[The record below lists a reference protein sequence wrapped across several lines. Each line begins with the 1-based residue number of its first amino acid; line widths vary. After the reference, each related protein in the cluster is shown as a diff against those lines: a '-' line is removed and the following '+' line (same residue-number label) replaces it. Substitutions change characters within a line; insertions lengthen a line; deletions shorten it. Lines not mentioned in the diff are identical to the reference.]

1 LREDIAALKKEM
13 ATNTNAVSTMMESMH
28 DLVDGFSS
36 LQDEISALS
45 THIHQAKDLVASTSG
60 ISTQQKDFVANVSAT
75 ISSLSTQ
82 YNDLA
87 TSVLT
92 SLSSLS
98 EDYKDLTTSLSVLAK
113 QQNDLADIVAQLSD
127 NNNSGG
133 KQNIDTLLQPLQA
146 LTKTVTALQAEIAD
160 LKNNQTPAP
169 QPTTTGT
176 NNLETLLHA
185 QNTRIDKLF
194 QELTSLRESTAT
206 GNTNNL
212 ETLLHA
218 QNTRIDK
225 LFQELTSLRKSQ
237 PQKTAPAPAPA
248 PAPATKPQVQAQPQV
263 QQQPQQPQRP
273 QTLRQAMALAEQDF
287 KQHLK
292 TIQDLYYRGGASR
305 AVTESTADLMTML
318 EDGVRVAQAGQ
329 GSG

>member
-1 LREDIAALKKEM
+1 
-13 ATNTNAVSTMMESMH
+13 MMESMH

-45 THIHQAKDLVASTSG
+45 THIQQAKDLVVSTSG

-87 TSVLT
+87 TSVLA

-98 EDYKDLTTSLSVLAK
+98 ADYKDLTDGLSVLAK
-113 QQNDLADIVAQLSD
+113 QQSDLADIVAQLSSK
-127 NNNSGG
+127 NNSGG
-133 KQNIDTLLQPLQA
+133 NLNIDTLLQPLQT
-146 LTKTVTALQAEIAD
+146 LTKTVATLQAEIAD

-169 QPTTTGT
+169 APTATNNT

-194 QELTSLRESTAT
+194 QELTSLRESQAKPAPAPTPAPATA
-206 GNTNNL
+206 
-212 ETLLHA
+212 
-218 QNTRIDK
+218 
-225 LFQELTSLRKSQ
+225 
-237 PQKTAPAPAPA
+237 TAPAP
-248 PAPATKPQVQAQPQV
+248 KPQPQV
-263 QQQPQQPQRP
+263 QQPQPQQSQRP